1 MDIRFLCDRN
11 LGRLVKWLRILGYD
25 TLWDRGMAN
34 MDFLGKAWRAGRI
47 ALTRKRDLDAGG
59 SERLIVVKGDR
70 VEEQICEILEILS
83 IKPDPA
89 DRMTLCLRCN
99 AKLEAAM
106 ESEVEDVV
114 PEYVCHN
121 RSNFKKCPICK
132 RIYWPGTH
140 ARNVEK
146 MFRMRIPT
154 RLL

>member
-25 TLWDRGMAN
+25 TLWDRGDAN
-34 MDFLGKAWRAGRI
+34 NDFLGKAWQAGRI
-47 ALTRKRDLDAGG
+47 LLTRKRNLDA
-59 SERLIVVKGDR
+59 SRFERLIVLKSDR

-99 AKLEAAM
+99 TKLEAVM
-106 ESEVEDVV
+106 ESEVQGTV
-114 PEYVCHN
+114 PEYVYQN
-121 RSNFKKCPICK
+121 RTFFKRCPICK

-140 ARNVEK
+140 ARNIEEMV
-146 MFRMRIPT
+146 RMRIPT